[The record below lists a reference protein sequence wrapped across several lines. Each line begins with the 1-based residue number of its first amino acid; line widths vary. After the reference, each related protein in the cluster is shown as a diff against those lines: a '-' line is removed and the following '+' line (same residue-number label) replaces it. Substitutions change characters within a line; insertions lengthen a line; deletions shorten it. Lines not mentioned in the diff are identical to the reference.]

1 MNGEVANETF
11 TLWSLGSYLLIVL
24 GTGIVLWA
32 ARLQWRGPDPDA
44 VAPAK
49 PLDMVRSL
57 RAVLVGGAL
66 VGLGVGLLWD
76 NRWIIGISLI
86 IGLEELLETSV
97 VVMALR
103 DEKARQET
111 EKTADKSSPDVS
123 D

>member
-1 MNGEVANETF
+1 MNAEVPNETF
-11 TLWSLGSYLLIVL
+11 TLLSFASYLLIVL
-24 GTGIVLWA
+24 GAAIVLWA
-32 ARLQWRGPDPDA
+32 ARLQWRGPDSDA

-111 EKTADKSSPDVS
+111 EKNAEKPNPDAS